1 MNKKAK
7 GKKKSSAT
15 TIVLAV
21 LSFVGYGVYL
31 MFKPGDELT
40 EGQPPAKSVKRPWP
54 RVVEAGNLDYIKYT
68 GQSLALA
75 AKNYYVVFDASGSMS
90 LSGCS
95 GSSDKMQVAKE
106 SLVKFASSVPEDAH
120 LGLTVFDGQGVREV
134 VPLGSRN
141 REEFT
146 SAVTELSPGGSTP
159 LKSAMTLGAE
169 KLEEQ
174 ARKQLAYGEYN
185 LVVVTDGEA
194 DRGED
199 PRPVVDDLLLN
210 SPIII
215 HTVGFCI
222 GSDHSLNQPS
232 KVLYKAA
239 NEPGELSK
247 GLEDVLAESE
257 SFDVSAFTSP

>member
-1 MNKKAK
+1 MNKRAK
-7 GKKKSSAT
+7 GKNKSSGTVIGFVVIA
-15 TIVLAV
+15 L
-21 LSFVGYGVYL
+21 VGYGVYL
-31 MFKPGDELT
+31 MFKPGDQVD
-40 EGQPPAKSVKRPWP
+40 GAPPSATPVKRPWP
-54 RVVEAGNLDYIKYT
+54 RVVDAGNPEESKST
-68 GQSLALA
+68 GASLALA
-75 AKNYYVVFDASGSMS
+75 AKNYYVVFDASGSMGV
-90 LSGCS
+90 SGCS
-95 GSSDKMQVAKE
+95 GSSDKMHVAKE
-106 SLVKFASSVPEDAH
+106 SLVKFASSVPENAH

-134 VPLGSRN
+134 VPLGIQN
-141 REEFT
+141 RKEFT
-146 SAVTELSPGGSTP
+146 SAVTGLTPGGSTP

-169 KLEEQ
+169 KLEDQ

-194 DRGED
+194 DKGED

-210 SPIII
+210 SPVII

-239 NEPGELSK
+239 NEPGELTK

-257 SFDVSAFTSP
+257 SFDVSTFTSP